1 MVSVKRVDMAGL
13 ALERQTGA
21 PIVVLREH
29 DAPHRLLPIFVG
41 GVEASSIAL
50 AATGQTS
57 PRPMSHDVMAALVD
71 GLDGRLDT
79 VEVTDITDGVYHA
92 RLNLS
97 GPAGDR
103 SIDSR
108 PSDAI
113 ALAVR
118 LGAPLYVDDS
128 VLDVAGSLPEP
139 DESTDAAQDP
149 ELDAEAIDDA
159 VASFRT
165 FLDDIAPSDFEVPS
179 IEAGDTSTHAD
190 DTDADDTDDATSD
203 DADVDDTDTDDTDAT
218 SDD

>member
-1 MVSVKRVDMAGL
+1 MASVKRVDMAGL
-13 ALERQTGA
+13 ALEHQTGA

-50 AATGQTS
+50 AATGQTA

-92 RLNLS
+92 RLNVS
-97 GPAGDR
+97 GPSGDC

-118 LGAPLYVDDS
+118 LGAPLFVDES

-139 DESTDAAQDP
+139 EEPVDESPEA
-149 ELDAEAIDDA
+149 ELDEEAIDEA

-165 FLDDIAPSDFEVPS
+165 FLDDIAPSDFGAAAIEPGDDTS
-179 IEAGDTSTHAD
+179 AEAGGRPD
-190 DTDADDTDDATSD
+190 DEPVEPGEATDEASDGDRGSD
-203 DADVDDTDTDDTDAT
+203 D
-218 SDD
+218 